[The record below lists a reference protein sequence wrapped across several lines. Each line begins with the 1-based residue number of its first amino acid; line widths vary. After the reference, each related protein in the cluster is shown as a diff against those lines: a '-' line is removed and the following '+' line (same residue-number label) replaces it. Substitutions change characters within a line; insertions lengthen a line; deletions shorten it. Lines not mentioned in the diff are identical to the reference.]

1 MKFFRRNED
10 SIVESH
16 QENVSRAGD
25 AVART
30 RIKVKGVVLR
40 IRSKPADGLPT
51 LIATIGDDDG
61 RVQAH
66 WTGRRTLPGLALGAK
81 VIIEGVASPTASGLV
96 FLNPRLDVVDTH

>member
-1 MKFFRRNED
+1 MRRFRRREEQVGD
-10 SIVESH
+10 ATSDDVY
-16 QENVSRAGD
+16 RACD
-25 AVART
+25 AVARH
-30 RIKVKGVVLR
+30 RIRVKGVVLR

-66 WTGRRTLPGLALGAK
+66 WTGRRTLPGIALGAR

-96 FLNPRLDVVDTH
+96 FLNPHLEVIDSH

>member
-1 MKFFRRNED
+1 MRRFR
-10 SIVESH
+10 H
-16 QENVSRAGD
+16 QEDLVADSLHDDVYRACD
-25 AVART
+25 AVARH
-30 RIKVKGVVLR
+30 RIKVRGVVLR

-66 WTGRRTLPGLALGAK
+66 WTGRRTLPGIALGAR

-96 FLNPRLDVVDTH
+96 FLNPHLEVIYSR